1 MADTPSPDSSPP
13 TGPPGFPFATA
24 VATLLGLFLFVGLV
38 LVAYYSPNYLGDARI
53 ETKADPGSK
62 LKEVQARNQAVLGG
76 TDSTVKL
83 SVGKATAEVLAHTVK
98 SKDDKNP
105 YGRLPFPV
113 EPITAPATTEKK

>member
-1 MADTPSPDSSPP
+1 MSDTDSPK
-13 TGPPGFPFATA
+13 GFPYATA

-53 ETKADPGSK
+53 ETKADPGAK

-83 SVGKATAEVLAHTVK
+83 SFGKATAEVLAHTEK
-98 SKDDKNP
+98 SKDDKNR

-113 EPITAPATTEKK
+113 EPIGAPTAPEKK